1 MFNAPNEYPHTSNC
15 KMYNSKAPVKNVE
28 ILRAKQACWYA
39 EAVLRWDT
47 DLQIINT
54 ERSLIRK
61 VVINTIMLQFMK
73 PTQISVLTKSGFGLN
88 LLWNVGATISFI
100 TFVKTREIGLISKAR
115 KKLERKGKLYLH
127 M

>member
-28 ILRAKQACWYA
+28 ILRAKQASWYA

-73 PTQISVLTKSGFGLN
+73 HTHKELFS
-88 LLWNVGATISFI
+88 LLAQY
-100 TFVKTREIGLISKAR
+100 
-115 KKLERKGKLYLH
+115 YLKI
-127 M
+127 